1 MTTNVE
7 VKESK
12 GRTAGL
18 HPEWGRA
25 EVVLDRSI
33 VRCASSTATSA
44 RSLWLAIG
52 RCYTGL
58 LDLSIGKFGT
68 NRLQV
73 EPTARPSI
81 SVRSFRAAP
90 ASRWAK
96 LEPKAHTCQ
105 SMGGKGKKKKGAKDS
120 LGGAAGGGGP
130 AGCGSGGAGGASGG
144 GAAAKEKA
152 EAEEGDEEDGEAK
165 PKKGKGKKGKGKG
178 GKSSKFQG
186 DIFNE
191 AAMEN
196 AYYICHNIQDVL
208 KSRGFAWPE
217 GQKKKKKGKK

>member
-1 MTTNVE
+1 MMDNG
-7 VKESK
+7 K
-12 GRTAGL
+12 
-18 HPEWGRA
+18 RA
-25 EVVLDRSI
+25 ELGRFGI
-33 VRCASSTATSA
+33 EQIAA
-44 RSLWLAIG
+44 R
-52 RCYTGL
+52 
-58 LDLSIGKFGT
+58 
-68 NRLQV
+68 
-73 EPTARPSI
+73 
-81 SVRSFRAAP
+81 
-90 ASRWAK
+90 
-96 LEPKAHTCQ
+96 
-105 SMGGKGKKKKGAKDS
+105 MGGKGKKKKGAKDS
-120 LGGAAGGGGP
+120 SGTGGGAAGGGG
-130 AGCGSGGAGGASGG
+130 SGTP
-144 GAAAKEKA
+144 AKEKP